1 MLAGG
6 SSVHVFELTWPGGF
20 LQGLP
25 DDEVMAVE
33 ALLRKLEGALAGAAV
48 GLCLFEEQMVTFRDR
63 MREEFAEHLEYMDA
77 VSELAAR
84 YRREP
89 SPNRSI
95 DKYGRVLDDS
105 HDRASRDLARARWEA
120 GNWPKAYIWR
130 LPEIHARTVIYSLDE
145 IGKTIAALAAM
156 PNMPE
161 GVTEAKA
168 AFEREFP
175 ALVALRNSAHHEED
189 RIRGMAGPAGG
200 KKRPIVPQPITSA
213 SIEAPGGGLLV
224 LGNVANDQYGA
235 TTADGSFKELGIN
248 RATVEAAQQIIQ
260 KVLNSFSWKGS
271 PSRSPAW

>member
-1 MLAGG
+1 
-6 SSVHVFELTWPGGF
+6 VHVFELTWPGGF

-161 GVTEAKA
+161 GVTEA
-168 AFEREFP
+168 RLP
-175 ALVALRNSAHHEED
+175 S
-189 RIRGMAGPAGG
+189 
-200 KKRPIVPQPITSA
+200 
-213 SIEAPGGGLLV
+213 
-224 LGNVANDQYGA
+224 
-235 TTADGSFKELGIN
+235 
-248 RATVEAAQQIIQ
+248 
-260 KVLNSFSWKGS
+260 KGS
-271 PSRSPAW
+271 SPPSLPYGIQLTTRKTESAVWPARLAARNAPSFPSRSPAPPSRRPVEDYWCLGTLQTINMARRLPTAHSRSWGLIEPPSKPLSRSFRKC